1 MFQMGQGNNCSKCG
15 KEYKVKSEEV
25 LSIKDF
31 FKLTYCPDCKEIR
44 AVIPPITTLKGKAS
58 KKIDRKTGMIRIQG
72 ILPEEWEKRDIM
84 VKTFPRTVVTKP
96 SELKVYSGG
105 RIHSTQKRTAN
116 VYPELSRG
124 DIVYFSGFLNNSV
137 LYATMMLN
145 ENLRRVTEFISHD
158 VKLKKG
164 RFSSFNIKNPILIEN
179 EKAIKALSEKA

>member
-1 MFQMGQGNNCSKCG
+1 MEKGNNCSKCG

-25 LSIKDF
+25 FGIKNF
-31 FKLTYCPDCKEIR
+31 FTITYCPDCKEIH
-44 AVIPPITTLKGKAS
+44 AVMPPITTLKGKAS
-58 KKIDRKTGMIRIQG
+58 RKIDRKTGMTRIKG
-72 ILPEEWEKRDIM
+72 ILPEDWAKRDVM

-96 SELKVYSGG
+96 SEWKVYSGG
-105 RIHSTQKRTAN
+105 KFHVTQQRTAN

-124 DIVYFSGFLNNSV
+124 DIVFVSGFLSKSV

-145 ENLRRVTEFISHD
+145 QNLRRVTEFIPHE

-164 RFSSFNIKNPILIEN
+164 IFSSVNIKNPILIEN